1 MSSPTFCSEQV
12 PLHFQ
17 VSTLQGSILLRTT
30 VSTPKAKVTVMKH
43 NWNTQAETG
52 LVEVKQ
58 SILFIINQVC
68 ECGIKALVK
77 LKGVSTASIYR

>member
-1 MSSPTFCSEQV
+1 
-12 PLHFQ
+12 
-17 VSTLQGSILLRTT
+17 
-30 VSTPKAKVTVMKH
+30 MKH

-68 ECGIKALVK
+68 ESGIKALVK